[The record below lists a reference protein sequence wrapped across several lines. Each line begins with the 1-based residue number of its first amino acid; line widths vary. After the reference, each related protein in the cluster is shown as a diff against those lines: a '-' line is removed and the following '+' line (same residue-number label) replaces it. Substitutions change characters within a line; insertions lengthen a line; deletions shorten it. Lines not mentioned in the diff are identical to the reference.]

1 MSFILVDCSLD
12 TAIYAIRDYAP
23 NEINTMTVTGAD
35 LATFLALPLSR
46 KIPISHPR
54 LSRSSV
60 LNVSTL
66 FEVIPNCGAEDFSD
80 FAIAFDVNSLNHDVQ
95 EFSEKLTLKIAT
107 SITGA
112 FWARIGTL
120 TGSLSISVAL
130 NKAERKSTSKTT
142 ERTTRPNETAFLNG
156 SFLVFKA
163 EHKDNISKIQEA
175 RDELLTKTT
184 PFNQFQFGCYRYL
197 PVCAAAGY
205 FMEFALV
212 DVMLRQYHALSE
224 PLDTKSAQ
232 NRAKL
237 FSQSLNILRYVKN
250 LAPNIPFN
258 TALPTFQ
265 ALNGIVF
272 HETYIVKDV
281 QDDHTAPAAL
291 YAALQNGVAKSVKV
305 THLRNKKR
313 LRIEPLGLKISE
325 GGAHLIKDEMKCA
338 LRCILLCLADLH
350 SRQFVHRDL
359 RWSNII
365 RSYTYC
371 NSADPVCNGQ
381 PESMTFLVIDFEY
394 GAQSGESLDVDGH
407 WLIVRHHDL
416 FDVNKIYTYTHD
428 LCSVAMMLLKWFS
441 TNGESLDNDVSAFVS
456 YLECEGATAA
466 VALLQPWI
474 VHVADIIYYT

>member
-1 MSFILVDCSLD
+1 MD
-12 TAIYAIRDYAP
+12 TAIYAIREYAP

-35 LATFLALPLSR
+35 LAAFLALPLSR

-54 LSRSSV
+54 LSTRSSI

-66 FEVIPNCGAEDFSD
+66 FEVIPDREAEDFSD
-80 FAIAFDVNSLNHDVQ
+80 FAIAFDVNALSHQVQ
-95 EFSEKLTLKIAT
+95 EFSEELTMKIAT

-120 TGSLSISVAL
+120 TGSLSISIAL
-130 NKAERKSTSKTT
+130 NKAERRSTSTTT
-142 ERTTRPNETAFLNG
+142 ELTTRPDETVFLNG

-163 EHKDNISKIQEA
+163 EHKDNISKIHEA

-205 FMEFALV
+205 FMEFGLV
-212 DVMLRQYHALSE
+212 DVILRQYHALSE
-224 PLDTKSAQ
+224 PLDTTSVQ

-250 LAPNIPFN
+250 LARSIPFN

-265 ALNGIVF
+265 ALNGVVF
-272 HETYIVKDV
+272 HETYILKDV
-281 QDDHTAPAAL
+281 QGDHTAPAAL

-305 THLRNKKR
+305 SCQRNRKR

-325 GGAHLIKDEMKCA
+325 SGAHLTKDEMKCT
-338 LRCILLCLADLH
+338 LRCVLMCLADLH

-365 RSYTYC
+365 RSCTYR
-371 NSADPVCNGQ
+371 NSADPVRNGQ

-407 WLIVRHHDL
+407 WLIVRHRDL
-416 FDVNKIYTYTHD
+416 FDINKTYTYTHD
-428 LCSVAMMLLKWFS
+428 LRSVAMMLLKWFS
-441 TNGESLDNDVSAFVS
+441 TNGVSLDGDVAAFVS
-456 YLECEGATAA
+456 YLEWEGATAA
-466 VALLQPWI
+466 EALLQPWI
-474 VHVADIIYYT
+474 VHVADIIYYV